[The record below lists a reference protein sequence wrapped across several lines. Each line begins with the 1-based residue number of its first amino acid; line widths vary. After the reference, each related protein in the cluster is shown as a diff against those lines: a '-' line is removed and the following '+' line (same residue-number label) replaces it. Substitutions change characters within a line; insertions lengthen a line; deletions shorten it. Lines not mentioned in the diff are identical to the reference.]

1 MPIDTARTCSV
12 YCMHNGHEYRVT
24 AATYPAAIKQLI
36 HIIGSTPNGKTN
48 HNDDHTVTRSTS
60 DADRGRTTAATKS

>member
-12 YCMHNGHEYRVT
+12 YCMHNGREYRAT

-48 HNDDHTVTRSTS
+48 YNDDHTVTRSTR
-60 DADRGRTTAATKS
+60 DADRSSKATAAKS